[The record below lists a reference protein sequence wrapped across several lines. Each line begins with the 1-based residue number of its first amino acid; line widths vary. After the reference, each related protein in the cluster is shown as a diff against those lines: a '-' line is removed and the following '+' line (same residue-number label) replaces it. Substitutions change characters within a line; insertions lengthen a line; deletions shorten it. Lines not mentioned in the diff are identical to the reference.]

1 VGVDS
6 AYLARGR
13 SYFTAETH
21 LSFLNQTHAED
32 LVEVSTQIL
41 AADAKRL
48 HLFHQLVRPSDG
60 AVLAESES
68 MLVHVDTRRGR
79 AVPAEPEV
87 IARITRIAEAHAKL
101 PRPERAGRRVGDR
114 RA

>member
-21 LSFLNQTHAED
+21 LSFLNQSNAED
-32 LVEVSTQIL
+32 AVVVSTQVL

-48 HLFHQLVRPSDG
+48 HLYHQLERTSDG
-60 AVLAESES
+60 AVLAGSES
-68 MLVHVDTRRGR
+68 MLLHVDTRRGR

-87 IARITRIAEAHAKL
+87 VARITRIADAHAKL
-101 PRPERAGRRVGDR
+101 PRPERAGRRVGDQ